1 MASGVAARVAGSM
14 TGKQAW
20 AVMGVGILAYEVYA
34 VRQDPEQLLS
44 RIVDEWLVSH
54 PVLTRAIIAS
64 VALHLLNL
72 APRAVDPLHLLLTM
86 IEKGTGKHA
95 A

>member
-1 MASGVAARVAGSM
+1 MIL

-20 AVMGVGILAYEVYA
+20 AVMAAGIISYEVYA

-44 RIVDEWLVSH
+44 RICDEWLVTR
-54 PVLTRAIIAS
+54 PVITRAVIAS

-72 APRAVDPLHLLLTM
+72 MPRSIDPLHLFLAM
-86 IEKGTGKHA
+86 VRKKHA